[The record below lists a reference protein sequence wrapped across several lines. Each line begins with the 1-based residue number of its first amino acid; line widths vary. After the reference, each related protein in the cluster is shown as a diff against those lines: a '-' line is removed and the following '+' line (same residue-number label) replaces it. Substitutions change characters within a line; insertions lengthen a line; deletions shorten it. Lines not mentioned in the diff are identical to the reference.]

1 MSCMKLLVLNLRKN
15 GYKKQITLINYKLL
29 LGGLGLFLLGQVLAW
44 YQTNGQFISTWIKDH
59 PILVAAIGG
68 VPVGYSYIL
77 ATTMTVQAF
86 DGAVWPSRLLGFSMG
101 IIAFT
106 ILTLI
111 HLNEGLTLKT
121 IVTLCLATLI
131 VLLQVLWK

>member
-1 MSCMKLLVLNLRKN
+1 MD
-15 GYKKQITLINYKLL
+15 YKALFLGLL
-29 LGGLGLFLLGQVLAW
+29 LFLVGQVLAW

-59 PILVAAIGG
+59 PILIAAIGG
-68 VPVGYSYIL
+68 IPVGYSYII
-77 ATTMTVQAF
+77 ATQYAVQAF
-86 DGAVWPSRLLGFSMG
+86 NGEVWPSRLLGFAMG

-121 IVTLCLATLI
+121 ITILCLATAVVLI
-131 VLLQVLWK
+131 QIMWK

>member
-1 MSCMKLLVLNLRKN
+1 MD
-15 GYKKQITLINYKLL
+15 YKALF
-29 LGGLGLFLLGQVLAW
+29 LGLFFFLVGQVLAW

-59 PILVAAIGG
+59 PILIAAIGG
-68 VPVGYSYIL
+68 IPVGYSYIL
-77 ATTMTVQAF
+77 GTQYTVQAF
-86 DGAVWPSRLLGFSMG
+86 NEEVWPSRLLGFAMG

-121 IVTLCLATLI
+121 IITLCLATAVVLI
-131 VLLQVLWK
+131 QIMWK